1 MRGLPILIASAALL
15 SLTIVATAQETVT
28 YYGFS
33 FPPSIGGMTRGKI
46 TEFEKTHPGIGYG
59 ISYAGE
65 STRIDIF
72 VYDLGRKSV
81 SWDVFSKDQKD
92 EFDASVRTIHLAKE
106 RGIYRNLVEREEFET
121 PAVKNPFFRC
131 KAFSIERGEGRIE
144 GSVMCLGGRNDKFFK
159 TRITFSNEVQ
169 DIADRSDKIMR
180 EISRATKF

>member
-1 MRGLPILIASAALL
+1 MRGLRTLLATAALL
-15 SLTIVATAQETVT
+15 SLTIVAHAQDAIT
-28 YYGFS
+28 YFGFS
-33 FPPSIGGMTRGKI
+33 FPPSIGGMTRGKV

-81 SWDVFSKDQKD
+81 SWDVFAKDQRD
-92 EFDASVRTIHLAKE
+92 EFETSVRTIHLAKQ
-106 RGIYRNLVEREEFET
+106 RGIYRNVEEREEFET

-131 KAFSIERGEGRIE
+131 KSFAIERGEGRIE
-144 GSVMCLGGRNDKFFK
+144 DSVMCLGGRNDKFFK
-159 TRITFSNEVQ
+159 TRITFSAPGPNV
-169 DIADRSDKIMR
+169 ADRADKIMR